1 MSVRL
6 GYSEG
11 LVMEKI
17 FGLPAH
23 PLMVHLPVVLIPLVA
38 IAAVLL
44 AVRRD
49 WRARFGTALAVTS
62 ALSCVSVFVAKESG
76 EAMFEYMNQAPAID
90 RHQSLADTTVI
101 LTFLLFIAIAAMVFL
116 QRRAGKRA
124 TTRLAVVAS
133 IVTIS
138 LAVMATVGTIAT
150 GHEGAKVTWETKAA
164 GG

>member
-1 MSVRL
+1 
-6 GYSEG
+6 
-11 LVMEKI
+11 MEKI

-23 PLMVHLPVVLIPLVA
+23 PLMVHLPVVLIPVVA

-49 WRARFGTALAVTS
+49 WRSRFGIALVIAS
-62 ALSCVSVFVAKESG
+62 ALSCVAVFVAKESG

-90 RHQSLADTTVI
+90 RHESLADTTLI
-101 LTFLLFIAIAAMVFL
+101 FTFLLFFAIAAMVFL

-124 TTRLAVVAS
+124 TTRLAVVVSVA
-133 IVTIS
+133 TIG

-150 GHEGAKVTWETKAA
+150 GHEGAKVTWEEKTA